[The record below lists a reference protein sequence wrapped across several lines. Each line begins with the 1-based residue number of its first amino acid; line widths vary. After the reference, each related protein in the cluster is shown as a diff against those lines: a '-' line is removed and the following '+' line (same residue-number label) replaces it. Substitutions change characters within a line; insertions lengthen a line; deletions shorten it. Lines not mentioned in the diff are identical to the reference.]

1 MSGCGL
7 CDVCAFQNKM
17 VESLSK
23 EPSARLLKHVVRCYL
38 RLTDHHRLVPSNF
51 NGSSF
56 LIFKIFALHFS
67 NDVILY
73 AAIFSFLCY
82 F

>member
-56 LIFKIFALHFS
+56 LTFKIFALHFS
-67 NDVILY
+67 NDVI
-73 AAIFSFLCY
+73 
-82 F
+82 